1 MDALP
6 APEDRTLWVQTGS
19 GDVRPW
25 VVLPNARFLD
35 IKVIGKSCRCLRNKV
50 QAKLARCRRL
60 GMGRLVGGMETLR
73 IIEHVR
79 RGRCLIGQCQLV
91 LLLDHSA

>member
-6 APEDRTLWVQTGS
+6 APEDRTWRFRTGS
-19 GDVRPW
+19 GVVLPW

-50 QAKLARCRRL
+50 QAKLAR
-60 GMGRLVGGMETLR
+60 
-73 IIEHVR
+73 
-79 RGRCLIGQCQLV
+79 
-91 LLLDHSA
+91 